1 MAPKFEPYDG
11 SYECLM
17 WQFSPPRTCAEVHQ
31 LHRKPVPRHLRGQVG
46 NDVPAVRSLRCSHG
60 QGRPRFRPSMSSSWS
75 PRTNRRLRMRC
86 PRRACSARVGRR
98 DGDERRV
105 RPRRAAVF
113 RLEPG
118 ARVRAKFR
126 EGWAL
131 GRIVERSERTWM
143 VKYDDGEMRDDVS
156 DYLLKEPQE
165 PTLPGDGLSG
175 GSESPLPVLNATPS
189 ALPIHPD
196 EPDVSAASIAAA
208 LSFEAGVQAQTEPR
222 LFHNY
227 ALSGKL
233 YESSL
238 GGNSRKLSF
247 VEALSQC
254 AVPLPNKPHTH
265 NDARL
270 EAAWRAGDE
279 DAFKERRASWLRR

>member
-1 MAPKFEPYDG
+1 MSALSSERAG
-11 SYECLM
+11 RL
-17 WQFSPPRTCAEVHQ
+17 
-31 LHRKPVPRHLRGQVG
+31 VG
-46 NDVPAVRSLRCSHG
+46 
-60 QGRPRFRPSMSSSWS
+60 SWS
-75 PRTNRRLRMRC
+75 
-86 PRRACSARVGRR
+86 
-98 DGDERRV
+98 
-105 RPRRAAVF
+105 
-113 RLEPG
+113 G
-118 ARVRAKFR
+118 A
-126 EGWAL
+126 
-131 GRIVERSERTWM
+131 RTWM

-279 DAFKERRASWLRR
+279 DAFKERLRELAPKMTAPYVKMLTGIAMSTWSSHATAPFPSSRWACSRPTLTSGCLRSS

>member
-1 MAPKFEPYDG
+1 MQPWPGKAQIPTEHVVKLEPAD
-11 SYECLM
+11 E
-17 WQFSPPRTCAEVHQ
+17 
-31 LHRKPVPRHLRGQVG
+31 
-46 NDVPAVRSLRCSHG
+46 PAAAHAV
-60 QGRPRFRPSMSSSWS
+60 
-75 PRTNRRLRMRC
+75 
-86 PRRACSARVGRR
+86 SATRVQRQA
-98 DGDERRV
+98 DETATERRV

>member
-1 MAPKFEPYDG
+1 M
-11 SYECLM
+11 
-17 WQFSPPRTCAEVHQ
+17 
-31 LHRKPVPRHLRGQVG
+31 
-46 NDVPAVRSLRCSHG
+46 
-60 QGRPRFRPSMSSSWS
+60 
-75 PRTNRRLRMRC
+75 
-86 PRRACSARVGRR
+86 
-98 DGDERRV
+98 

-265 NDARL
+265 KDARL

-279 DAFKERRASWLRR
+279 DGTPSRNAARVGSEDDSRMTAPYVKMLTGIAMSNWSSHATAPFPSSRWACSRPTLTSGCLRSS